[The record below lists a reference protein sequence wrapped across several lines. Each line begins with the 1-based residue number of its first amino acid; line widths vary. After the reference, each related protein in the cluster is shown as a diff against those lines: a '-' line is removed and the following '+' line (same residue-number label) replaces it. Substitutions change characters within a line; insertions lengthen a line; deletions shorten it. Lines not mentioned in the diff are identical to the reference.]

1 MAGHSKWANIKHRKG
16 RADAQ
21 RGKVFTKIAKEIMVA
36 VKQGGGDPE
45 ANFKLKLAI
54 QKARV
59 NNMPNDN
66 IKRAVQRGSGELEGE
81 NYEEVVYEGYG
92 PGGAAVF
99 LEILTDNRNRTAPE
113 IRHIFSKNGG
123 SLGEAGCVAWMF
135 DRRGLLVIE
144 KTDEVDEEEIMLE
157 ALEAGAIDVKIEEDS
172 IEIITVPEDFEE
184 VKNTLSD
191 RGYNF
196 VMEEVTRIPQNTI
209 KIEGKDAETME
220 KLLDIFEDHGDVQ
233 NVYSNFKM

>member
-21 RGKVFTKIAKEIMVA
+21 RGKIFTKIAKEIMVA
-36 VKQGGGDPE
+36 VKQGGPDQD

-66 IKRAVQRGSGELEGE
+66 IKRAIQRGSGELDGE
-81 NYEEVVYEGYG
+81 NYEEVIYEGYG
-92 PGGAAVF
+92 PGGVAVF

-123 SLGEAGCVAWMF
+123 SMGEAGCVAWMF
-135 DRRGLLVIE
+135 DRRGLLIIE
-144 KTDEVDEEEIMLE
+144 KTDRIDEEEVMLE
-157 ALEAGAIDVKIEEDS
+157 AIEAGAIDVKIEEDS
-172 IEIITVPEDFEE
+172 IEIITEPENFEE
-184 VKNTLSD
+184 IKNNLSEN
-191 RGYNF
+191 GYTF

-209 KIEGKDAETME
+209 KLEGKEAETME
-220 KLLDIFEDHGDVQ
+220 KLMEIFEDHGDVQ
-233 NVYSNFKM
+233 NVYSNFEM

>member
-233 NVYSNFKM
+233 NVYSNFEM